1 MSSAAVSDGRAC
13 RVYALVQLHA
23 VDGGEARRPR
33 TARPETHHAV
43 RKTRP
48 ITVLRRSSAAD
59 GTRTV
64 DTMDAVITPQRGRS
78 PHVLC
83 AVRRET
89 LRLAAALVI
98 PVMTARL
105 ALPSCLM
112 ARKSDLA
119 VSHTRKLVVACLIHT
134 TLCTLT
140 CTITKPSWWPSSP
153 PLHTPLSVEVTSCS

>member
-105 ALPSCLM
+105 AI
-112 ARKSDLA
+112 A
-119 VSHTRKLVVACLIHT
+119 LVPHGEEIRSGGVTHA
-134 TLCTLT
+134 
-140 CTITKPSWWPSSP
+140 
-153 PLHTPLSVEVTSCS
+153 ETSCCLPNTYNSMYAHLHNHKT